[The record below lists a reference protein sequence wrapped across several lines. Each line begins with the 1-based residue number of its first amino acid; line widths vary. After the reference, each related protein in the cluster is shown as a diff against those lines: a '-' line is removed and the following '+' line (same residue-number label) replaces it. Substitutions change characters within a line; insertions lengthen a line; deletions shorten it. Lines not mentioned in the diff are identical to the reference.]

1 MKPEINV
8 NFDENSKIRE
18 FSKKTV
24 FTDDEILA
32 LLKKRSNHESDLRR
46 EDSVREGRYFNAM
59 EQKERF
65 ENYLTNTME
74 IRDCSVFTC
83 TQCNYTSHKQSDLCK
98 QLNHTVKQCKANKR
112 FFRCKQCHRRTVSY
126 ERLPTVPCT

>member
-1 MKPEINV
+1 
-8 NFDENSKIRE
+8 
-18 FSKKTV
+18 
-24 FTDDEILA
+24 
-32 LLKKRSNHESDLRR
+32 
-46 EDSVREGRYFNAM
+46 M

-74 IRDCSVFTC
+74 IRDCNVFTC

-126 ERLPTVPCT
+126 ERLPTVPCTQCGCNDFQRVAMKDERRVKLAQENLLLRGEERKYINC